1 MSLVEIVKKKT
12 HSNLSTFESRKNLHE
27 YLCVRMITV
36 PDIKPVSISP
46 KMIMVHNDVM
56 VGQII
61 RRTYN
66 FLSIAISKESRTGQF

>member
-1 MSLVEIVKKKT
+1 
-12 HSNLSTFESRKNLHE
+12 
-27 YLCVRMITV
+27 MITV

-61 RRTYN
+61 SYLLLSQKKVGRVNFDLANIYN
-66 FLSIAISKESRTGQF
+66 NFDFHTKDQIGY